1 MIVLELSELEEF
13 VDLVLGYGEKIGV
26 PFIEVRLEDDSVGEI
41 RLEKGEVKESKALRD
56 IGLAVRVIYNGVS
69 GFAFTTRL
77 KKDSVEKVVEK
88 AFQAAKVGDKIT
100 ALRLPF
106 ADSEPVVDNPHIPP
120 IKQHPKNVSFED
132 KKEMVMRACESAKDY
147 GKSVASIIVRYGEAY
162 GAKIVA
168 NSEGT
173 RVKWDPWTVEI
184 VCMVISKEGEVLADA
199 WDRHGGS
206 IGLEIFEGH
215 FSPEQLGEN
224 AAKWAA
230 EKLVAKKVPAGR
242 QRALADNKL
251 TGVLAHESFGHQT
264 EADLMISGAVVLK
277 DRMGEKLGSE
287 NVTIV
292 DEGVYEGD
300 NADIYR
306 GWWCPH
312 DDEGVRAEKVVML
325 DKGVFSSSL
334 NSRGTAKYMGSKPT
348 GNARALDFRFEPIVR
363 MRNTY
368 FTPGDMSFEEALEL
382 LRDGIYAI
390 DTFGGQAN
398 FDGNFMFKAMRGYL
412 VRKGEIVEPLRD
424 VAITGN
430 ILDFLKK
437 VEGATRDFEL
447 HGGYFGGCGKGGQG
461 PLFLADGGPKLLLGG
476 DGVQFGGEM

>member
-1 MIVLELSELEEF
+1 VIVLELGELEEF
-13 VDLVLGYGEKIGV
+13 VDLALGYGETLGV

-77 KKDSVEKVVEK
+77 KKDSVEKAVEK
-88 AFQAAKVGDKIT
+88 AFQAAKVGDRIST
-100 ALRLPF
+100 LRLPF
-106 ADSEPVVDNPHIPP
+106 AEYEPVVDNPPIPP
-120 IKQHPKNVSFED
+120 IKLHPKDVSFED
-132 KKEMVMRACESAKDY
+132 KKDMVMRAHESAEDH
-147 GKSVASIIVRYGEAY
+147 GKSVTSIIVRYGEAY
-162 GAKIVA
+162 GTKIVV

-173 RVKWDPWTVEI
+173 RVKWNPWTVEI
-184 VCMVISKEGEVLADA
+184 VCAVISRKGEVLADA
-199 WDRHGGS
+199 WERHGGS
-206 IGLEIFEGH
+206 VGLEIFEDN
-215 FSPEQLGEN
+215 FSPEQMGKN

-230 EKLVAKKVPAGR
+230 EKLVSKRAPAGK
-242 QRALADNKL
+242 QRAIIDNNL

-264 EADLMISGAVVLK
+264 EADLMISGAVILK
-277 DRMGEKLGSE
+277 DKIGEKLGSE

-300 NADIYR
+300 NADSNR
-306 GWWCPH
+306 GWWCPY
-312 DDEGVRAEKVVML
+312 DDEGVIAEKVVML
-325 DKGVFSSSL
+325 DQGVLSSSL
-334 NSRGTAKYMGSKPT
+334 NSRGTAKYMESKPT

-368 FTPGDMSFEEALEL
+368 FTPGDLSFEEALEL
-382 LRDGIYAI
+382 LKDGIYAI
-390 DTFGGQAN
+390 DTMGGQSG
-398 FDGNFMFKAMRGYL
+398 FDGTFMFKAIRGYL

-430 ILDFLKK
+430 ILDFLKN

-447 HGGYFGGCGKGGQG
+447 HGGYFGGCGKSGQNG
-461 PLFLADGGPKLLLGG
+461 LFLADGGPKLLLGG
-476 DGVQFGGEM
+476 DGVQFGGEK

>member
-1 MIVLELSELEEF
+1 LEEF
-13 VDLVLGYGEKIGV
+13 VDLALVYGDKLGV

-77 KKDSVEKVVEK
+77 RKDSVEKVVEK
-88 AFQAAKVGDKIT
+88 AFQAAKVGDKLT
-100 ALRLPF
+100 VLRLPF
-106 ADSEPVVDNPHIPP
+106 ADIEPVVDNPSIPP
-120 IKQHPKNVSFED
+120 IKKHPKDVSFED
-132 KKEMVMRACESAKDY
+132 KKDMVMRAHESAEHH
-147 GKSVASIIVRYGEAY
+147 GKSVSSIIVRYGEAY
-162 GAKIVA
+162 GKKIVA

-206 IGLEIFEGH
+206 IGLEIFKER
-215 FSPEQLGEN
+215 FSPEQMGEN

-230 EKLVAKKVPAGR
+230 EKLRAKNAPAGK
-242 QRALADNKL
+242 QRAIVDNNL

-277 DRMGEKLGSE
+277 DNMGEKLGSE
-287 NVTIV
+287 NATIV
-292 DEGVYEGD
+292 DEGIYDG
-300 NADIYR
+300 NNSDIYR
-306 GWWCPH
+306 GWWCPV
-312 DDEGVRAEKVVML
+312 DDEGVKAEKVVML
-325 DKGVFSSSL
+325 DEGILSSSL
-334 NSRGTAKYMGSKPT
+334 NSRGTAKYLGTIPT

-368 FTPGDMSFEEALEL
+368 FTPGDLSFEESLKL
-382 LRDGIYAI
+382 LKDGIYAV
-390 DTFGGQAN
+390 DTMGGQAG
-398 FDGNFMFKAMRGYL
+398 FDGTFMFKAMRGYL
-412 VRKGEIVEPLRD
+412 VRNGEIVEPLRD

-430 ILDFLKK
+430 ILDFLKN

-461 PLFLADGGPKLLLGG
+461 PLFVADGGPKLLLGG
-476 DGVQFGGEM
+476 DGVQFGGEI

>member
-1 MIVLELSELEEF
+1 MELGELEEF
-13 VDLVLGYGEKIGV
+13 VDLALGYGEKLGV

-41 RLEKGEVKESKALRD
+41 HLEKGEVKESKALRD
-56 IGLAVRVIYNGVS
+56 IGFAVRVIYNGVS

-77 KKDSVEKVVEK
+77 KKDSVERVVEK

-106 ADSEPVVDNPHIPP
+106 ADYEPVVDNPSIPP
-120 IKQHPKNVSFED
+120 IKQHPKDVSFED
-132 KKEMVMRACESAKDY
+132 KKDMVMRAHESAEDH

-162 GAKIVA
+162 GTKIVA
-168 NSEGT
+168 NSEGA

-206 IGLEIFEGH
+206 IGLEIFEGR
-215 FSPEQLGEN
+215 FSPERLGEN
-224 AAKWAA
+224 AAKWAG
-230 EKLVAKKVPAGR
+230 EKLVSKRAPAGK
-242 QRALADNKL
+242 QRAIVDNKL

-300 NADIYR
+300 NADIYQ
-306 GWWCPH
+306 GWWCPY

-325 DKGVFSSSL
+325 DQGVLSSSL
-334 NSRGTAKYMGSKPT
+334 NSRGTAKCMGSKPT

-368 FTPGDMSFEEALEL
+368 FTPGDLSFEEALEL
-382 LRDGIYAI
+382 LKDGIYAI
-390 DTFGGQAN
+390 DTFGGQAG
-398 FDGNFMFKAMRGYL
+398 FDGTFMFKAIRGYL

-424 VAITGN
+424 VAIAGN
-430 ILDFLKK
+430 ILDFLKN
-437 VEGATRDFEL
+437 VEGATRD
-447 HGGYFGGCGKGGQG
+447 
-461 PLFLADGGPKLLLGG
+461 
-476 DGVQFGGEM
+476 